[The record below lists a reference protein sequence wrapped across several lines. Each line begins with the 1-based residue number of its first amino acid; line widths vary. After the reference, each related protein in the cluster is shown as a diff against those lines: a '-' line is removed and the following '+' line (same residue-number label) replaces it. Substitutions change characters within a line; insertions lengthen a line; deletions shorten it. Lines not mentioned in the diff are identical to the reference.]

1 MRVVAIVQA
10 RMGSTRLPGKV
21 LEPLDEHSMLW
32 HVLRRA
38 RAAKTLDRV
47 ILATTT
53 APEDRALEAVAREL
67 GVETVFGHPTDV
79 LDRYYQAARAA
90 GADAVVRLT
99 ADCPF
104 LDPGVIDD
112 CVALYKSS
120 GRAYASNA
128 IKRSFPD
135 GLDVEVFSFAALE
148 AAWKEAR
155 LASEREHVTP
165 FIWKDPARFPAAEL
179 TRETDLSAQRWCV
192 DNPRDLELARA
203 VCRGLAPDGRL
214 FGYQE
219 LLEFIKATPGLAD
232 LNAGIDCNEGYA
244 KSLGQDHAVAPPIT
258 TMETAKKPSFSASQA
273 LLTKAARLIP
283 GCSQTFSK
291 APNQFVKG
299 VTPVFAERAEG
310 CRFWDVDGNEFVDFP
325 LALGPIILGHRDP
338 DVEAAV
344 RAQLDKG
351 TLFSLPHRLEV
362 EVAELV
368 AATVPCAEMVR
379 FGKNGSDVTAA
390 AVRIARAFTGRDLV
404 ACCGYHGWQ
413 DWYVGTTT
421 RSAGVP
427 EAVRGLTK
435 SFDYNDPASL
445 ERLFAANPGKI
456 ACVILEPIGV
466 VEPKPGFLKAVAE
479 ITRKNGAILVF
490 DEVVTGF
497 RLALGGAQEHY
508 GVTPDLACFAKAMAN
523 GYPVSAV
530 AGRRDLMTVCE
541 TDIFFSFTFGGEA
554 LSLAAAKATITKLKT
569 HKVIPHLWRQG
580 KKLQDSFNAESKR
593 LGIGQVD
600 CIGLPPHTVVRFR
613 DAQNADSLPMRSLF
627 SQEMIKRGFLFLTG
641 FNICFAHDDETIA
654 AAIRACRES
663 LEILAAAAKAGDVE
677 KRLEGPCVEAVFRKA

>member
-21 LEPLDEHSMLW
+21 LEPLDDKSMLW

-38 RAAKTLDRV
+38 KAAKSLDAV
-47 ILATTT
+47 VLATTT
-53 APEDRALEAVAREL
+53 APEDRALEPVAAAL

-79 LDRYYQAARAA
+79 LDRYYRAA
-90 GADAVVRLT
+90 KAAKADAVARLT

-104 LDPGVIDD
+104 LDPQVIDE
-112 CVALYKSS
+112 CVGLFRTS
-120 GRAYASNA
+120 GKAYASNA
-128 IKRSFPD
+128 IKRSYPD

-148 AAWKEAR
+148 TAWKEAQ
-155 LASEREHVTP
+155 LGSEREHVTP
-165 FIWKDPARFPAAEL
+165 FIWKNPARFPAAEL
-179 TRETDLSAQRWCV
+179 VTSPDLSALRWCV
-192 DNPRDLELARA
+192 DKPEDLEVARA
-203 VCRGLAPDGRL
+203 VCRGLAPDGRM

-219 LLEFIKATPGLAD
+219 LLKYVQKRPELAA
-232 LNAGIDCNEGYA
+232 LNAGIGCNEGYEKSLSEDRPSSSMKTATKINLA
-244 KSLGQDHAVAPPIT
+244 KSQ
-258 TMETAKKPSFSASQA
+258 E
-273 LLTKAARLIP
+273 LLKKAAELIP

-291 APNQFVKG
+291 APNQFVRG
-299 VTPVFAERAEG
+299 LTPAFVESAEG
-310 CRFWDVDGNEFVDFP
+310 CRFRDVDGNEFVDFP
-325 LALGPIILGHRDP
+325 LALGPIILGHKDP
-338 DVEAAV
+338 DVDAAV

-351 TLFSLPHRLEV
+351 TVFSLPHRLEV
-362 EVAELV
+362 EVAELMR
-368 AATVPCAEMVR
+368 ATVPCAEMVR

-413 DWYVGTTT
+413 DWYIGTTT
-421 RSAGVP
+421 RAAGIP
-427 EAVRGLTK
+427 QGVRDNTK
-435 SFDYNDPASL
+435 TFEYNDPASL
-445 ERLFAANPGKI
+445 ERLFAENPGKI

-497 RLALGGAQEHY
+497 RLALGGAQEYY

-530 AGRRDLMTVCE
+530 AGRRDLMKVCE

-580 KKLQDSFNAESKR
+580 KKLQDAFNADSKA
-593 LGIGQVD
+593 LGIGQID

-613 DAQNADSLPMRSLF
+613 DRTGADSLALRSLF

-641 FNICFAHDDETIA
+641 YNICFAHDDATIA
-654 AAIRACRES
+654 AAIRANREC
-663 LEILAAAAKAGDVE
+663 LEILAAALKDGGVE
-677 KRLEGPCVEAVFRKA
+677 KRLEGPSVEAVFRKA